1 MVSQNRAA
9 EEDRVAAYDVA
20 VDQRSEARIDEIL
33 AVLHADAQRLDDIA
47 RQLGP
52 AGGEAGG
59 PGRDPR

>member
-9 EEDRVAAYDVA
+9 EEDRVAAHDVA

-47 RQLGP
+47 RHLGP